1 MCTDKNETQEVDIV
15 RLKVN
20 LNKETAAALQDLS
33 DRMDVSI
40 TEVIRRSIGILK
52 FMQDETDAGREI
64 RTRDRKG
71 REKTITLID

>member
-40 TEVIRRSIGILK
+40 TEVIRRSIGICK